1 MFIEER
7 HEEILRIIQREG
19 SITNARIQQEFGIG
33 YDSAKRDLRLLEE
46 QGKLKRTHG
55 GAIAVRQVA
64 SGKPEK
70 YMNRDIQVIRDN
82 YVQIAR
88 YAVSLIE
95 DNDTIYITAASVGYF
110 MAQHLPE
117 NIRIRAVVNSIEIA
131 ELLRPLDNVRVIMLG
146 GEMDSKGICR
156 DSLTVTMLQRLRFDK
171 AFITAAAI
179 SPEFGLSIQNSINL
193 NYMNTIINQ
202 AKLVIGLFP
211 VEKIGFESVVSI
223 CPADRLDL
231 LITDWNVPE
240 EGKREFEEMGV
251 TVKIVQKLHRNEG
264 NNEDNQ

>member
-7 HEEILRIIQREG
+7 HEEIIQIIQREG
-19 SITNARIQQEFGIG
+19 SITNARIQQEFGVG

-64 SGKPEK
+64 VGKPEK
-70 YMNRDIQVIRDN
+70 YMNRDIQVIKKN
-82 YVQIAR
+82 YVQIAK

-95 DNDTIYITAASVGYF
+95 DNDTVYISAASVGYF
-110 MAQHLPE
+110 MVQHIPE
-117 NIRIRAVVNSIEIA
+117 KIKIRAVVNSIEIA

-146 GEMDSKGICR
+146 GEMDSKGMCR
-156 DSLTVTMLQRLRFDK
+156 DSFTVEMLKRLRFDK

-179 SPEFGLSIQNSINL
+179 SPDFGISIQNTINL
-193 NYMNTIINQ
+193 DYLNTIIKQ
-202 AKLVIGLFP
+202 AKQVIGLFP

-223 CPADRLDL
+223 CPADKLDL
-231 LITDWNVPE
+231 LVTDWNVTE
-240 EGKREFEEMGV
+240 EWKQKFEEIGLV
-251 TVKIVQKLHRNEG
+251 VKTVKEK
-264 NNEDNQ
+264 

>member
-7 HEEILRIIQREG
+7 HEEIIRIIQREG
-19 SITNARIQQEFGIG
+19 SITNVRIQQEFGVG

-64 SGKPEK
+64 VGKPEK
-70 YMNRDIQVIRDN
+70 YMNRDIQVIKKN
-82 YVQIAR
+82 YVQIAK

-95 DNDTIYITAASVGYF
+95 DNDTVYISAASVGYF
-110 MAQHLPE
+110 MVQHIPE
-117 NIRIRAVVNSIEIA
+117 KIKIRAVVNSIEIA

-146 GEMDSKGICR
+146 GEMDSKGMCR
-156 DSLTVTMLQRLRFDK
+156 DSFTVEMLKRLRFDK

-179 SPEFGLSIQNSINL
+179 SPDFGISIQNTINL
-193 NYMNTIINQ
+193 DFLNTIMKQ
-202 AKLVIGLFP
+202 AKQVIGLFP

-223 CPADRLDL
+223 CPADKLDL
-231 LITDWNVPE
+231 LVTDWKVTE
-240 EGKREFEEMGV
+240 EWKQKFEEMGV
-251 TVKIVQKLHRNEG
+251 DVKTVKEK
-264 NNEDNQ
+264 

>member
-19 SITNARIQQEFGIG
+19 SITNVRIQQEFGVG

-64 SGKPEK
+64 VGKPEK
-70 YMNRDIQVIRDN
+70 YMNRDIQVIKKN
-82 YVQIAR
+82 YVQIAK

-95 DNDTIYITAASVGYF
+95 DNDTVYISAASVGYF
-110 MAQHLPE
+110 MVQHIPE
-117 NIRIRAVVNSIEIA
+117 KIKIRAVVNSIEIA

-146 GEMDSKGICR
+146 GEMDSKGMCR
-156 DSLTVTMLQRLRFDK
+156 DSFTVEMLKRLRFDK

-179 SPEFGLSIQNSINL
+179 SPDFGISIQNTINL
-193 NYMNTIINQ
+193 DFLNTIMKQ
-202 AKLVIGLFP
+202 AKQVIGLFP

-223 CPADRLDL
+223 CPADKLDL
-231 LITDWNVPE
+231 LVTDWKVTE
-240 EGKREFEEMGV
+240 EWKQKFEEMGV
-251 TVKIVQKLHRNEG
+251 DVKTVKEK
-264 NNEDNQ
+264 

>member
-7 HEEILRIIQREG
+7 HEEIIRIIQREG
-19 SITNARIQQEFGIG
+19 SITNTRIQQEFGVG

-64 SGKPEK
+64 VGKPEK
-70 YMNRDIQVIRDN
+70 YMNRDIQVIKKN
-82 YVQIAR
+82 YVQIAK

-95 DNDTIYITAASVGYF
+95 DNDTVYITAASVGYF

-117 NIRIRAVVNSIEIA
+117 KIRVRAVVNSIEVA

-146 GEMDSKGICR
+146 GEMDGKGMCR
-156 DSLTVTMLQRLRFDK
+156 DSFTIEMLQRIRFDK

-193 NYMNTIINQ
+193 TYLNTIIKQ
-202 AKLVIGLFP
+202 AKQVIGLFP
-211 VEKIGFESVVSI
+211 VEKVGFESVLSI
-223 CPADRLDL
+223 CPVTKLDL
-231 LITDWNVPE
+231 LVTDWHVTKE
-240 EGKREFEEMGV
+240 MKQTFEEVGV
-251 TVKIVQKLHRNEG
+251 PVKAVKEK
-264 NNEDNQ
+264 

>member
-19 SITNARIQQEFGIG
+19 SITNARIQKEFGIG

-55 GAIAVRQVA
+55 GAITVRQVA

-70 YMNRDIQVIRDN
+70 YMNRNIQVIKEN
-82 YVQIAR
+82 YLQIAK

-95 DNDTIYITAASVGYF
+95 DNDTVYITAASVGYF
-110 MAQHLPE
+110 MAQHIPE
-117 NIRIRAVVNSIEIA
+117 NLRMRAVVNSIEIA

-146 GEMDSKGICR
+146 GEMDSKGMCR
-156 DSLTVTMLQRLRFDK
+156 DSFAVEMLERLRFDK

-193 NYMNTIINQ
+193 SFLNTMMRQ
-202 AKLVIGLFP
+202 ARKVIGLFP
-211 VEKIGFESVVSI
+211 VEKLGFESVVSI
-223 CPADRLDL
+223 CPADKLDL
-231 LITDWNVPE
+231 LVTDWHITE
-240 EGKREFEEMGV
+240 EQKQKYEEMGIA
-251 TVKIVQKLHRNEG
+251 VKAVREKCE
-264 NNEDNQ
+264 

>member
-7 HEEILRIIQREG
+7 HEEIIRIIQREG
-19 SITNARIQQEFGIG
+19 SITNVRIQQEFGVG

-64 SGKPEK
+64 VGKPEK
-70 YMNRDIQVIRDN
+70 YMNRDIQVIKKN
-82 YVQIAR
+82 YVQIAK

-95 DNDTIYITAASVGYF
+95 DNDTVYISAASVGYF
-110 MAQHLPE
+110 MVQHISE
-117 NIRIRAVVNSIEIA
+117 KIKIRAVVNSIEIA

-146 GEMDSKGICR
+146 GEMDSKGMCR
-156 DSLTVTMLQRLRFDK
+156 DSFTVEMLKRLRFDK

-179 SPEFGLSIQNSINL
+179 SPDFGISIQNTINL
-193 NYMNTIINQ
+193 DYLNTIIKQ
-202 AKLVIGLFP
+202 AKQVIGLFP

-223 CPADRLDL
+223 CPADKLDL
-231 LITDWNVPE
+231 LVTDWKVTE
-240 EGKREFEEMGV
+240 EWKQKFEEMGV
-251 TVKIVQKLHRNEG
+251 VVKTVEEK
-264 NNEDNQ
+264 

>member
-19 SITNARIQQEFGIG
+19 SITNVRIQQEFGVG

-64 SGKPEK
+64 VGKPEK
-70 YMNRDIQVIRDN
+70 YMNRDIQVIKKN
-82 YVQIAR
+82 YVQIAK

-95 DNDTIYITAASVGYF
+95 DNDTVYISAASVGYF
-110 MAQHLPE
+110 MVQHIPE
-117 NIRIRAVVNSIEIA
+117 KIKIRAVVNSIEIA

-146 GEMDSKGICR
+146 GEMDSKGMCR
-156 DSLTVTMLQRLRFDK
+156 DSFTVEMLKRLRFDK

-179 SPEFGLSIQNSINL
+179 SPDFGISIQNTINL
-193 NYMNTIINQ
+193 DFLNTIMKQ
-202 AKLVIGLFP
+202 AKQVIGLFP

-223 CPADRLDL
+223 CPADKLDL
-231 LITDWNVPE
+231 LVTDWKVTE
-240 EGKREFEEMGV
+240 EWKQKFEEMGV
-251 TVKIVQKLHRNEG
+251 VVKTVKEK
-264 NNEDNQ
+264 

>member
-7 HEEILRIIQREG
+7 HEQIIEIIQREG
-19 SITNARIQQEFGIG
+19 SITNARIQKEFGVG

-46 QGKLKRTHG
+46 QGKLRRTHG

-64 SGKPEK
+64 TGKPKK
-70 YMNRDIQVIRDN
+70 YMNRDIEVIKKN
-82 YVQIAR
+82 YVQIAK

-95 DNDTIYITAASVGYF
+95 DNDTVFISAASVGYF
-110 MAQHLPE
+110 MVQHIPE
-117 NIRIRAVVNSIEIA
+117 RIQIRAVVNSIEIA

-146 GEMDSKGICR
+146 GEMDSKGMCR
-156 DSLTVTMLQRLRFDK
+156 DSFTVEMLKRLRFDK

-193 NYMNTIINQ
+193 NYLNTIIKQ
-202 AKLVIGLFP
+202 ARQVIGLFP

-223 CPADRLDL
+223 CSADKLDL
-231 LITDWNVPE
+231 LVTDWNVTE
-240 EGKREFEEMGV
+240 EWKQKFEEMGV
-251 TVKIVQKLHRNEG
+251 TVKTVKES
-264 NNEDNQ
+264 

>member
-19 SITNARIQQEFGIG
+19 SITNVRIQQEFGVG

-64 SGKPEK
+64 VGKPEK
-70 YMNRDIQVIRDN
+70 YMNRDIQVIKKN
-82 YVQIAR
+82 YVQIAK

-95 DNDTIYITAASVGYF
+95 DNDTVYISAASVGYF
-110 MAQHLPE
+110 MVQHIPE
-117 NIRIRAVVNSIEIA
+117 KIKIRAVVNSIEIA

-146 GEMDSKGICR
+146 GEMDSKGMCR
-156 DSLTVTMLQRLRFDK
+156 DSFTVEMLKRLRFDK

-179 SPEFGLSIQNSINL
+179 SPDFGISIQNTINL
-193 NYMNTIINQ
+193 DFLNTIIKQ
-202 AKLVIGLFP
+202 AKQVIGLFP

-223 CPADRLDL
+223 CPADKLDL
-231 LITDWNVPE
+231 LVTDWKVTE
-240 EGKREFEEMGV
+240 EWKQKFEEMGV
-251 TVKIVQKLHRNEG
+251 VVKTVKEK
-264 NNEDNQ
+264 

>member
-7 HEEILRIIQREG
+7 HEEIIRIIQREG
-19 SITNARIQQEFGIG
+19 SITNVRIQQEFGVG

-64 SGKPEK
+64 VGKPEK
-70 YMNRDIQVIRDN
+70 YMNRDIQVIKKN
-82 YVQIAR
+82 YVQIAK

-95 DNDTIYITAASVGYF
+95 DNDTVYISAASVGYF
-110 MAQHLPE
+110 MVQHIPE
-117 NIRIRAVVNSIEIA
+117 KIKIRAVVNSIEIA

-146 GEMDSKGICR
+146 GEMDSKGMCR
-156 DSLTVTMLQRLRFDK
+156 DSFTVEMLKRLRFDK

-179 SPEFGLSIQNSINL
+179 SPDFGISIQNTINL
-193 NYMNTIINQ
+193 DFLNTIIKQ
-202 AKLVIGLFP
+202 AKQVIGLFP

-223 CPADRLDL
+223 CPADKLDL
-231 LITDWNVPE
+231 LVTDWKVTE
-240 EGKREFEEMGV
+240 EWKQKFEEMGV
-251 TVKIVQKLHRNEG
+251 DVKTVKEK
-264 NNEDNQ
+264 

>member
-19 SITNARIQQEFGIG
+19 SITNVRIQQEFGVG

-64 SGKPEK
+64 VGKPEK
-70 YMNRDIQVIRDN
+70 YMNRDIQVIKKN
-82 YVQIAR
+82 YVQIAK

-95 DNDTIYITAASVGYF
+95 DNDTVYISAASVGYF
-110 MAQHLPE
+110 MVQHIPE
-117 NIRIRAVVNSIEIA
+117 KIKIRAVVNSIEIA

-146 GEMDSKGICR
+146 GEMDSKGMCR
-156 DSLTVTMLQRLRFDK
+156 DSFTVEMLKRLRFDK

-179 SPEFGLSIQNSINL
+179 SPDFGISIQNTINL
-193 NYMNTIINQ
+193 DYLNTIIKQ
-202 AKLVIGLFP
+202 AKQVIGLFP

-223 CPADRLDL
+223 CPADKLDL
-231 LITDWNVPE
+231 LVTDWKVTE
-240 EGKREFEEMGV
+240 EWKQKFEEMGV
-251 TVKIVQKLHRNEG
+251 DVKTVKEK
-264 NNEDNQ
+264 

>member
-7 HEEILRIIQREG
+7 HEEIIRIIQREG
-19 SITNARIQQEFGIG
+19 SITNVRIQQEFGVG

-64 SGKPEK
+64 VGKPEK
-70 YMNRDIQVIRDN
+70 YMNRDIQVIKKN
-82 YVQIAR
+82 YVQIAK

-95 DNDTIYITAASVGYF
+95 DNDTVYISAASVGYF
-110 MAQHLPE
+110 MVQHIPE
-117 NIRIRAVVNSIEIA
+117 KIKIRAVVNSIEIA

-146 GEMDSKGICR
+146 GEMDSKGMCR
-156 DSLTVTMLQRLRFDK
+156 DSFTVEMLKRLRFDK

-179 SPEFGLSIQNSINL
+179 SPDFGISIQNTINL
-193 NYMNTIINQ
+193 DYLNTIIKQ
-202 AKLVIGLFP
+202 AKQVIGLFP

-223 CPADRLDL
+223 CPADKLDL
-231 LITDWNVPE
+231 LVTDWNVTE
-240 EGKREFEEMGV
+240 EWKQKFEEIGLV
-251 TVKIVQKLHRNEG
+251 VKTVKEK
-264 NNEDNQ
+264 

>member
-19 SITNARIQQEFGIG
+19 SITNVRIQQEFGVG

-64 SGKPEK
+64 VGKPEK
-70 YMNRDIQVIRDN
+70 YMNRDIQVIKKN
-82 YVQIAR
+82 YVQIAK

-95 DNDTIYITAASVGYF
+95 DNDTVYISAASVGYF
-110 MAQHLPE
+110 MVQHIPE
-117 NIRIRAVVNSIEIA
+117 KIKIRTVVNSIEIA

-146 GEMDSKGICR
+146 GEMDSKGMCR
-156 DSLTVTMLQRLRFDK
+156 DSFTVEMLKRLRFDK

-179 SPEFGLSIQNSINL
+179 SPDFGISIQNTINL
-193 NYMNTIINQ
+193 DFLNTIIKQ
-202 AKLVIGLFP
+202 AKQVIGLFP

-223 CPADRLDL
+223 CPADKLDL
-231 LITDWNVPE
+231 LVTDWKVTE
-240 EGKREFEEMGV
+240 EWKQKFEEMGV
-251 TVKIVQKLHRNEG
+251 VVKTVEEK
-264 NNEDNQ
+264 

>member
-19 SITNARIQQEFGIG
+19 SITNVRIQQEFGVG

-64 SGKPEK
+64 VGKPEK
-70 YMNRDIQVIRDN
+70 YMNRDIQVIKKN
-82 YVQIAR
+82 YLQIAK

-95 DNDTIYITAASVGYF
+95 DNDTVYISAASVGYF
-110 MAQHLPE
+110 MVQHIPE
-117 NIRIRAVVNSIEIA
+117 KIKIRAVVNSIEIA

-146 GEMDSKGICR
+146 GEMDSKGMCR
-156 DSLTVTMLQRLRFDK
+156 DSFTVEMLKRLRFDK

-179 SPEFGLSIQNSINL
+179 SPDFGISIQNTINL
-193 NYMNTIINQ
+193 DFLNTIIKQ
-202 AKLVIGLFP
+202 AKQVIGLFP

-223 CPADRLDL
+223 CPADKLDL
-231 LITDWNVPE
+231 LVTDWKVTE
-240 EGKREFEEMGV
+240 EWKQKFEEMGV
-251 TVKIVQKLHRNEG
+251 VVKTVKEK
-264 NNEDNQ
+264 